1 MANNMSNN
9 EVKVTPWEV
18 EGIVDYD
25 KLIAEFGVKKLTN
38 REYNLTKTITGEL
51 HPLMRRGVFYAHRDY
66 DVFLKKYRDGFSTAL
81 YTGRGPSG
89 YVHLGHILPWIFT
102 KWLQDKLGIDLFFEF
117 TDDEKFLYHKEYT
130 LDYVRKLTI
139 ENILDLISLGF
150 QPKNTHIIVDIDDIK
165 YLYEL
170 AVRIAKKITFSTI
183 KAVMGFNTS
192 TNIGMIFYP
201 TLQVAVCFLPTEL
214 YGRETHVLIPAAI
227 DQDPY
232 WRLARDIASSLGY
245 PKPAQIHA
253 KFLPGL
259 GVGGKMSSSQ
269 PETAIF
275 LTDSPEVARKKIMDA
290 FTGGQPT
297 AELQRKYGGNPDICP
312 VYRYYEM
319 MFEDDDDKLRERY
332 VDCMNGNLLCG
343 PCKSEL
349 AERIIKFLDRHQSI
363 RESMGDKIE
372 EYYLRNKF

>member
-1 MANNMSNN
+1 VDNKSD
-9 EVKVTPWEV
+9 VKVTPWEV

-25 KLIAEFGVKKLTN
+25 KLIVEFGVKKVSS
-38 REYNLTKTITGEL
+38 REYRLTESITGEL
-51 HPLMRRGVFYAHRDY
+51 HPLLKRGVFYAHRDY
-66 DVFLKKYRDGFSTAL
+66 DVFLEKYKAGESTAL

-117 TDDEKFLYHKEYT
+117 TDDEKFLYHREYT
-130 LDYVRKLTI
+130 LDYVRNVTR

-150 QPKNTHIIVDIDDIK
+150 DPKRTHIIIDIEDIN

-183 KAVMGFNTS
+183 KAVMGFTQS

-201 TLQVAVCFLPTEL
+201 TLQIAVCFLPTEL
-214 YGRETHVLIPAAI
+214 YGRHTYVLIPAAI

-232 WRLARDIASSLGY
+232 WRLARDIATSLGY

-259 GVGGKMSSSQ
+259 GIGGKMSSSQ

-275 LTDSPEVARKKIMDA
+275 MTDSPEDVKRKIMNA

-297 AELQRKYGGNPDICP
+297 AELQRKLGGNPDICP
-312 VYRYYEM
+312 VFKYYEM
-319 MFEDDDDKLRERY
+319 MFEDDDKKLKERY
-332 VDCMNGNLLCG
+332 MDCKGGNLLCG

-349 AERIIKFLDRHQSI
+349 AKRIIRFLKEHQRK
-363 RESMGDKIE
+363 RESMKDKID
-372 EYYLRNKF
+372 EYLLRNKF

>member
-1 MANNMSNN
+1 MANNS
-9 EVKVTPWEV
+9 EPKVTPWEV
-18 EGIVDYD
+18 EGIVDYE
-25 KLIAEFGVKKLTN
+25 KLIVEFGVKKLTS
-38 REYNLTKTITGEL
+38 RELELTKEAIGEL
-51 HPLMRRGVFYAHRDY
+51 HPLIERGVFYAHRDY
-66 DVFLKKYRDGFSTAL
+66 DVFLRKYIAGEPTAL

-89 YVHLGHILPWIFT
+89 YVHLGHIVPWIFT
-102 KWLQDKLGIDLFFEF
+102 KWLQDKMGIDLFFEF

-130 LDYVRKLTI
+130 LEYVRKITI

-150 QPKNTHIIVDIDDIK
+150 EPKNTHIIVDIDDIS

-201 TLQVAVCFLPTEL
+201 TLQIAVCFLPTEL
-214 YGRETHVLIPAAI
+214 YGEQTHVLIPAAI

-232 WRLARDIASSLGY
+232 WRLARDIATSLGY
-245 PKPAQIHA
+245 PKPTQIHA

-259 GVGGKMSSSQ
+259 GIGGKMSSSQ

-275 LTDSPEVARKKIMDA
+275 LVDKPEDARKKIMDA
-290 FTGGQPT
+290 YTGGQPT
-297 AELQRKYGGNPDICP
+297 AELQRRLGGNPDICP
-312 VYRYYEM
+312 VYKYYEIL
-319 MFEDDDDKLRERY
+319 FEPDDDKLRERY
-332 VDCMNGNLLCG
+332 NDCRSGNLLCG
-343 PCKSEL
+343 PCKAAL
-349 AERIIKFLDRHQSI
+349 ADRVVSFLEKHQEKREAMRDRV
-363 RESMGDKIE
+363 E